1 MDDGDF
7 IDFSQCSYT
16 DDSHQD
22 ELRPTCQP
30 LPPEE
35 LLNSYNS
42 LITEQCCVSAMFSV
56 ALRGSV
62 TW

>member
-7 IDFSQCSYT
+7 IYFFPNILTLTILIKLSS
-16 DDSHQD
+16 DSHSSLCPQ
-22 ELRPTCQP
+22 
-30 LPPEE
+30 E

-56 ALRGSV
+56 ALHGSV